1 MWFSNIYFVGVMHQ
15 ISVLNVLG
23 KCQTI
28 WTEILARINMK
39 RTVLYHKIS
48 LVILLWNKSIVFQS
62 FYLTHSTVSV
72 LKKSLI
78 SVANCIMTRDNG
90 ARTIKQKCNKNW
102 LVFSYYCWQ
111 LFSFLHLISFIN
123 LRTQKISLLEWAL
136 KIGSD

>member
-1 MWFSNIYFVGVMHQ
+1 MWFSNIYFVGVVHQ

-48 LVILLWNKSIVFQS
+48 LVILLWNKSIVCQS

-78 SVANCIMTRDNG
+78 SVANYIMTRDNG

-102 LVFSYYCWQ
+102 LVFFLLLLAIIFFFAFNQ
-111 LFSFLHLISFIN
+111 LHKSAY
-123 LRTQKISLLEWAL
+123 TKISLLEWAL